1 MKKLSKKRIKKF
13 IMKSMEEIPS
23 IFTDE
28 YYVSDIIKDFK
39 KRHQLIWAEY
49 IRSFH
54 GELII
59 KESIFKFKTSE
70 VYIYLSKREDES
82 SYSIEIYFPE
92 KNIDSI
98 KFLISSIKEH
108 KTI

>member
-49 IRSFH
+49 
-54 GELII
+54 I